1 MAQPNMQN
9 LIQGVQNVITSLG
22 AIAQEAPLILNL
34 PAFAGV
40 QNIIQQLATIQAQLN
55 QLTAMVT
62 ANQATATASHTQVT
76 NTLQDIN
83 NYIQMTSMQIMNTNA
98 GFTGV
103 LQGLLG
109 PLPSPLNTHDAI
121 DHAVATQLNALN
133 TFLKSVPNYAGLV
146 LAKCRAIAN
155 FLGIKLYWGG
165 VGVNDYI

>member
-9 LIQGVQNVITSLG
+9 LIQGVQNVITGLG
-22 AIAQEAPLILNL
+22 AIAQEAPLILNP

-62 ANQATATASHTQVT
+62 ANQATATANHTQVT

-103 LQGLLG
+103 LQGPLG

-133 TFLKSVPNYAGLV
+133 TLKGVPNYAGLV

-155 FLGIKLYWGG
+155 FPGIKLYWGG